1 MIVILLQAQ
10 DVSREFSGE
19 PLFSHVTFDIQEQD
33 RIGLVGRNGAGK
45 TTLLKMLI
53 GDTRPNS
60 GEITTKKDLSI
71 GYLAQNQGLNTDNLI
86 WDEMLTVFKAV
97 IQLEK
102 EIHELENQ
110 LGDPTV
116 IANAKEFEKLSNL
129 YDQKQQEFKA
139 RNGFG
144 YQAEIRGVLHGFG
157 FEEAVYQRSVNTLSG
172 GQKTKLALAKLLLEQ
187 HDLLVLDEPTNHLD
201 MNTLAWLEKYIK
213 SYSGALLIVSHDRYF
228 LDHVVTR
235 TLDMDR
241 KTLTAYTGNYSAY
254 VDQKAARLKTEWK
267 AYEKQQTKIDK
278 LEDFVNKNLV
288 RASTTKRAQSRR
300 KQLEKMTVLDRP
312 TDNNAE
318 MHFHFAANH
327 ASGNVVL
334 TVQKAAIGYD
344 DHVLSAPINI
354 ELNKHHVLGI
364 VGPNGIGK
372 STLLKTILGKIPL
385 LDGTVRLGAGVEIG
399 YYDQEQHNLDD
410 KKTVLNE
417 LWDQHPLVPE
427 KDIRSLL
434 GSFLFSGDDVLKPVK
449 NLSGGERAR
458 LLLTKLTMQADNFL
472 ILDEPTNH
480 LDIDSREV
488 LENALNDFD
497 GTVLFVSHDRYF
509 INRVA
514 TEILEISPHGSQLFL
529 GDYDYYLMKK
539 ADQETNSVDATDG
552 TDDVFNSNENTK
564 QQDYRA
570 SKENQ
575 KIQRKLQREVD
586 KQEKQLDELSEAE
599 TQIQTKMADP
609 QFFNDHLKLEELQN
623 KLTET
628 QDKITQVENKWT
640 QLSEQLEKLN

>member
-254 VDQKAARLKTEWK
+254 VDKKAARLKTEWK

-334 TVQKAAIGYD
+334 TVQKAAIGYG

-552 TDDVFNSNENTK
+552 TDDVFNSNESTK